1 MPRLAA
7 MMSKFVVIRS
17 LVGAG
22 PEHSAGLC
30 LTGYKDLV
38 SRAQGGR
45 PSLGAVVSELQGPF
59 SPDIPPFVGLSPRTA
74 HPPWGNPGEP
84 GYLGLAHAPFTPFR
98 SERSAS
104 RSKPGSGSAGL
115 SLDERTIV
123 PARLA
128 RRRSLLIQLDDLR
141 RSLDHSEAM
150 EGMDAY
156 TRQAFDILFSRRVF
170 EALDLGREDPRLRA
184 KYGVGDMINEGDG
197 APCCMD
203 HFLMARRLVEAGVR
217 VVTISFGRW
226 DTHSDNFGSN
236 RRRIPKLDMALAALV
251 EDLHMRGLDRD
262 VSVVVW
268 GEFGRTPR
276 INQKAGRDHWQPVS
290 FALLAGG
297 GMRTGQVIGSTDKL
311 AAYPNDRPVW
321 FQNVFATLYHNLGID
336 PATTI
341 EGQQVRHRA
350 NFPVLF
356 GRRAER
362 KGRQSP
368 GQGDRSRGVGKGSSR
383 LPADGDGLD
392 ALGSQDRAQSAAPR
406 VPPVVA
412 DGCERNQALARRPD
426 RRHLPVRPV
435 TGADLFF
442 GLSRG
447 QPPERRRRL
456 PDDPERPIRV
466 ALDEDDRRLG
476 TSARNHD
483 RVDPRPLR
491 AQCKMG

>member
-1 MPRLAA
+1 MLTIAGRSEGRFCDGVSRRDFLRIGGLAFGGLTMPQLLRAEGSAGMGLSHKAVIMVFLAGGPPHQDMFDLKPDAPAGIRGEFRPIPTDVPGLEICEHMPRLAA

-22 PEHSAGLC
+22 PEHSAGQC

-98 SERSAS
+98 SERPAS

-128 RRRSLLIQLDDLR
+128 RRRSLLIQLDELR
-141 RSLDHSEAM
+141 RSHDHSEAM

-276 INQKAGRDHWQPVS
+276 INKKAGRDHWQPVS

-311 AAYPNDRPVW
+311 AAYPKDRPVW

-336 PATTI
+336 PATT
-341 EGQQVRHRA
+341 
-350 NFPVLF
+350 
-356 GRRAER
+356 
-362 KGRQSP
+362 
-368 GQGDRSRGVGKGSSR
+368 
-383 LPADGDGLD
+383 
-392 ALGSQDRAQSAAPR
+392 
-406 VPPVVA
+406 VA
-412 DGCERNQALARRPD
+412 DREGRPMALLDER
-426 RRHLPVRPV
+426 
-435 TGADLFF
+435 
-442 GLSRG
+442 
-447 QPPERRRRL
+447 E
-456 PDDPERPIRV
+456 PIREV
-466 ALDEDDRRLG
+466 I
-476 TSARNHD
+476 
-483 RVDPRPLR
+483 
-491 AQCKMG
+491 